1 MEGRLDTARLNF
13 PSPGACGMTPQNT
26 ILVVDDE
33 DPLRLSLS
41 LILQKENYR
50 VETAANAKDALE
62 YLQLHEYD
70 LMFLDLNMPGMSGI
84 DLLVEVHRQVP
95 HMPVL
100 ILTAHAALE
109 SAIQAVRLGARDY
122 LIKPVEPVLILARVA
137 EILAESEQPARK
149 KENVDQLQ
157 GLLAELQK
165 MEGEDTSPT
174 KSLAA
179 LSPANPA
186 HFLKKGGF
194 ELDLHARQ
202 AALDGKYIP
211 VAGIYFDYLNTLL
224 RHAPKVVAYK
234 TLVKE
239 SQGYDVA
246 VAEARDL
253 ARWRI
258 HELRKII
265 EADPERPQYILT
277 VRGIGYRL
285 AI

>member
-1 MEGRLDTARLNF
+1 
-13 PSPGACGMTPQNT
+13 MTPQKT
-26 ILVVDDE
+26 ILIVDDE
-33 DPLRLSLS
+33 NRLRLSLS
-41 LILQKENYR
+41 LILQKEDYG
-50 VETAANAKDALE
+50 VETAANAEEALGC
-62 YLQLHEYD
+62 LQLHEYD
-70 LMFLDLNMPGMSGI
+70 LMFLDLNLPGMSGI

-122 LIKPVEPVLILARVA
+122 LIKPVEPVLILTRVT
-137 EILAESEQPARK
+137 EILTESEQPARK
-149 KENVDQLQ
+149 KEIVSQIQ

-165 MEGEDTSPT
+165 MEGEDTTPT
-174 KSLAA
+174 NVLATVP
-179 LSPANPA
+179 PANLTR
-186 HFLKKGGF
+186 FLKKGIF
-194 ELDLHARQ
+194 ELDLHARH
-202 AALDGKYIP
+202 AALNGKYLP
-211 VAGIYFDYLNTLL
+211 VSGIYFDYLSTLL
-224 RHAPKVVAYK
+224 RHAPKAVAYK

-246 VAEARDL
+246 IEEARDL

-277 VRGIGYRL
+277 VRGTGYRL

>member
-1 MEGRLDTARLNF
+1 
-13 PSPGACGMTPQNT
+13 MTPQNT
-26 ILVVDDE
+26 ILIVDDE
-33 DPLRLSLS
+33 DRLRLSLS

-50 VETAANAKDALE
+50 VETAANAEEALAC
-62 YLQLHEYD
+62 LRLHEYD
-70 LMFLDLNMPGMSGI
+70 LMFLDLNLPGMSGI

-95 HMPVL
+95 HMSVL

-122 LIKPVEPVLILARVA
+122 LIKPVEPVLILIRVA

-149 KENVDQLQ
+149 KEIVGQIQ
-157 GLLAELQK
+157 ALLAELQK
-165 MEGEDTSPT
+165 MEGEDTTPT
-174 KSLAA
+174 SALAT
-179 LSPANPA
+179 LPPANPA
-186 HFLKKGGF
+186 RFLKKGSF
-194 ELDLHARQ
+194 DLDLHARH
-202 AALDGKYIP
+202 AMLNDKYIP
-211 VAGIYFDYLNTLL
+211 VTGIYFDYLSTLL
-224 RHAPKVVAYK
+224 RHAPKAVAYK

-246 VAEARDL
+246 IAEARDL

-277 VRGIGYRL
+277 VRGTGYRL

>member
-1 MEGRLDTARLNF
+1 MML
-13 PSPGACGMTPQNT
+13 QNT

-33 DPLRLSLS
+33 NRLRLSLS

-50 VETAANAKDALE
+50 VETTPDAEAALDCLRS
-62 YLQLHEYD
+62 HEYD
-70 LMFLDLNMPGMSGI
+70 LMFLDLNLPGMSGI
-84 DLLVEVHRQVP
+84 DLLVEVHRHYP

-122 LIKPVEPVLILARVA
+122 LIKPVEPVLILTRVA

-149 KENVDQLQ
+149 KEIVGQIQ

-165 MEGEDTSPT
+165 IEGEDTTPT
-174 KSLAA
+174 SARAA
-179 LSPANPA
+179 LPPANPA
-186 HFLKKGGF
+186 RFLNKGNF
-194 ELDLHARQ
+194 DLDLHARH
-202 AALDGKYIP
+202 AALNGKYIP
-211 VAGIYFDYLNTLL
+211 VTGIYFDYLSTLL
-224 RHAPKVVAYK
+224 RHAPKAVPYK

-246 VAEARDL
+246 IAEATDL

-258 HELRKII
+258 HEIRKVI
-265 EADPERPQYILT
+265 EVDPERPRYILT
-277 VRGIGYRL
+277 VRGTGYRL